1 MAKAP
6 RPALRFVDRL
16 VLLVAWLVTCGL
28 VYVLGFYVG
37 NKTQEHR
44 PGMEEREVRLP
55 VTSVP
60 PPEGQRP
67 KEARE
72 FPSFYQALPGGERP
86 IEVARAP
93 TSTTVTVVPTTVR
106 PTTTVPAGAAPTATT
121 LKPAVTTT
129 PTTRPSTTTLPRP
142 PAATPSPPPGA
153 TTGPPP
159 AVTSAPPAAPPAA
172 TPPPA
177 ATRPVAHTPSWTV
190 EASPTRSRVEA
201 EQLQATLRKRGYDAT
216 LVQVQRDGDA
226 WYRLRIGRYATAEQA
241 NEVMR
246 KLRDGEGVAHA
257 FVASE

>member
-1 MAKAP
+1 
-6 RPALRFVDRL
+6 VDRL

-37 NKTQEHR
+37 NKTQERR

-55 VTSVP
+55 VTSTP

-86 IEVARAP
+86 IEVARAS

-106 PTTTVPAGAAPTATT
+106 PTSTVPAGAAPTSATT
-121 LKPAVTTT
+121 LKPAVTAT

-142 PAATPSPPPGA
+142 PAAT
-153 TTGPPP
+153 TTPPP
-159 AVTSAPPAAPPAA
+159 AVTSAPPATPPAA
-172 TPPPA
+172 APPPA